1 MKFVLIAA
9 AVATSLGAALAL
21 GAPAMAQPDD
31 SWMGPAKAY
40 GTLGYSNFEDHSNTS
55 AVTGR
60 LGVRAGRYLGVEG
73 EGSVGVATGQTHAFG
88 GTDHVRLNGEY
99 AGYAVGYL
107 PVAHNADLFARV
119 GYGAT
124 SAHISDPVVSEGRF
138 RAGVAYGAGGQYF
151 FQGPNGV
158 RVDYT
163 RMNYGPT
170 TGDSNVWSMAYVR
183 KF

>member
-1 MKFVLIAA
+1 MKYVWT
-9 AVATSLGAALAL
+9 AVATLVAL
-21 GAPAMAQPDD
+21 GLAAPATAEQAWAVTP
-31 SWMGPAKAY
+31 SSFY
-40 GTLGYSNFEDHSNTS
+40 GNLGYSNFENHSNTS
-55 AVTGR
+55 AVTAR
-60 LGVRAGRYLGVEG
+60 LGVRPIKYFGVEG
-73 EGSVGVATGQTHAFG
+73 EGAVGFATGQTHAFG
-88 GTDHVRLNGEY
+88 GTDHVRLNTQY

-107 PVAHNADLFARV
+107 PVAQNADVFARV

-124 SAHISDPVVSEGRF
+124 DAHISGPVIDSGNF

-151 FQGPNGV
+151 FGGPNGV

-163 RMNYGPT
+163 RMAYGPT